1 MATIPL
7 VDEIS
12 NEMLPQYYGA
22 IPNNSNVVVVD
33 FLKLERGDEKN
44 KISEEEREFLMSNLC
59 LFRLVRVAHKNIL
72 KNPSLKYLQYCNYFY
87 EYFDK
92 DKTFFVGL
100 MYAKRCIDNAFIESV
115 NEDLEHHEVFT

>member
-44 KISEEEREFLMSNLC
+44 KIS
-59 LFRLVRVAHKNIL
+59 
-72 KNPSLKYLQYCNYFY
+72 
-87 EYFDK
+87 
-92 DKTFFVGL
+92 
-100 MYAKRCIDNAFIESV
+100 
-115 NEDLEHHEVFT
+115 